1 VTAGEQRV
9 PHARWIVAAAA
20 LVVCTALLWISR
32 TYTFYLDEWTF
43 IQDSPAWSIAGFF
56 KPHNE
61 HPAMLLRAVYWTL
74 LNTVGVRSY
83 LPYMAVLLALH
94 ATNVLLLFELIRRR
108 AGDAVGLGAALLL
121 LVLGAGWDDFLWAFQ
136 IAWLASLTLGLG
148 VLLLLQGP
156 RSPARLG
163 AAALLLAASLAFSG
177 IGLVFA
183 VAAVVDVALTPER
196 RGDLLWFVPVGL
208 ALGAYYLVFG
218 PSGNHPTPGPTLA
231 NAYLVPPYAVWG
243 LGASVAGLAGAG
255 GWFGPPL
262 LAAAIVV
269 LAWTWRRRPPDPP
282 ALGVLAGLLSF
293 YVVAGATRAQL
304 GIEQSAASRY
314 DYIAAALW
322 LVLLADAARNLPWRG
337 LWRPALVACLVLACL
352 SSGGLLVRSAVDR
365 TATMERQMADLQAL
379 AAERRDPCLNPHG
392 AADPLVMPV
401 ETDPALYYRA
411 IDRYGDPA
419 AGRAITDVVDYDNA
433 IRNLRR
439 PGC

>member
-1 VTAGEQRV
+1 
-9 PHARWIVAAAA
+9 
-20 LVVCTALLWISR
+20 
-32 TYTFYLDEWTF
+32 
-43 IQDSPAWSIAGFF
+43 
-56 KPHNE
+56 
-61 HPAMLLRAVYWTL
+61 
-74 LNTVGVRSY
+74 
-83 LPYMAVLLALH
+83 
-94 ATNVLLLFELIRRR
+94 
-108 AGDAVGLGAALLL
+108 
-121 LVLGAGWDDFLWAFQ
+121 
-136 IAWLASLTLGLG
+136 
-148 VLLLLQGP
+148 
-156 RSPARLG
+156 
-163 AAALLLAASLAFSG
+163 
-177 IGLVFA
+177 
-183 VAAVVDVALTPER
+183 
-196 RGDLLWFVPVGL
+196 
-208 ALGAYYLVFG
+208 
-218 PSGNHPTPGPTLA
+218 
-231 NAYLVPPYAVWG
+231 
-243 LGASVAGLAGAG
+243 
-255 GWFGPPL
+255 
-262 LAAAIVV
+262 
-269 LAWTWRRRPPDPP
+269 
-282 ALGVLAGLLSF
+282 VLAGLLSF

-419 AGRAITDVVDYDNA
+419 AGRAITDVRDYDNA